1 MESISDSNPTRRN
14 ESILVGCFVS
24 VASMDSNCCYSII
37 KKHPNEWQ
45 HRGKYQGST
54 DWNFCCL
61 AILLCVLPSD
71 FLISTRRTA
80 MTTSHYRLH
89 KEYETRK
96 QKGSAKA
103 EAKIKYN
110 QPYLPFSISSS
121 SSLSSFINLI
131 NDIIILEWRRR
142 QPMAATVRPRDS
154 ETGEL
159 SPEFQSNIILGCSH
173 FEDTAFFHPVPLP
186 TGAAIVPVR
195 CASWKDIITAPV
207 CCTG

>member
-24 VASMDSNCCYSII
+24 VASLESNCCYSII
-37 KKHPNEWQ
+37 KNTPMN
-45 HRGKYQGST
+45 GST
-54 DWNFCCL
+54 AVSAKAVPIETSAAWQFYYASSPRIFSFPL
-61 AILLCVLPSD
+61 EG
-71 FLISTRRTA
+71 RA

-142 QPMAATVRPRDS
+142 PRDRN
-154 ETGEL
+154 GL
-159 SPEFQSNIILGCSH
+159 NSP
-173 FEDTAFFHPVPLP
+173 
-186 TGAAIVPVR
+186 R
-195 CASWKDIITAPV
+195 
-207 CCTG
+207 